1 MRDSID
7 FAREV
12 ARFRG
17 DDVAYIADLLR
28 GVYKVMDECDN
39 YGDSSTD
46 SEGKLFLGDF
56 IEALDNADS
65 IEIVDNEEFL
75 VDAD

>member
-1 MRDSID
+1 MRDGVD

-12 ARFRG
+12 ARFSG
-17 DDVAYIADLLR
+17 SDVSYIVDLLR
-28 GVYKVMDECDN
+28 GVYKTMDLCESYD
-39 YGDSSTD
+39 DSGD

-56 IEALDNADS
+56 IEALDNADC
-65 IEIVDNEEFL
+65 IEIVDDEEFL